1 MLYEFKFD
9 FLRIICNH
17 EHYIQLNLPMMR
29 KQVKNFKGRFFF
41 VALYFGNGMAIVSD
55 SDLMVT
61 VLSEVMCNW
70 CGVYKY

>member
-29 KQVKNFKGRFFF
+29 KQVKNFKGKYSVCILFE
-41 VALYFGNGMAIVSD
+41 VLVS
-55 SDLMVT
+55 LT
-61 VLSEVMCNW
+61 IYC
-70 CGVYKY
+70 